1 MQFPGDAVLFDLDG
15 TLVDTAEDLCG
26 ALNRALKSVG
36 RPPVTVQQVRGM
48 IGGGLP
54 NLVMKGLEATGGR
67 IQGAR
72 FDELVKNAR
81 ADYEEH
87 VADKSKP
94 YPGVLEALRGLAQRG
109 CKMGVCTNKPTAASK
124 KLLAALGLSKYLTVV
139 VGGDSLPVKKPHP
152 QMARELLKI
161 LGDIEPEAA
170 VLVGDSETDVKL
182 ARAAGLPVILVEGG
196 YSEIAAKDLGADLV
210 ICGFP
215 QLNDKLAPPTR

>member
-1 MQFPGDAVLFDLDG
+1 MRFPGDAILFDLDG

-54 NLVMKGLEATGGR
+54 NLVMKGLEATGGP
-67 IQGAR
+67 IPQVQY
-72 FDELVKNAR
+72 DEIVKNAR
-81 ADYEEH
+81 TDYEEH

-94 YPGVLEALRGLAQRG
+94 YPGVLEALRGLSQRG
-109 CKMGVCTNKPTAASK
+109 TKMGVCTNKPAAASK
-124 KLLAALGLSKYLTVV
+124 KLLAALGLDKYLAVV

-152 QMARELLKI
+152 QMAREVLKK
-161 LGDIEPEAA
+161 LGNFAPEAA

-196 YSEIAAKDLGADLV
+196 YTEIPVKDLGADMV
-210 ICGFP
+210 IRGFS
-215 QLNDKLAPPTR
+215 QLNEKLAPPTH